1 MSKLLGGGGR
11 GGGGGG
17 GGGGGVVWGPALSEN
32 FKNLMP
38 WNTISGV
45 HF

>member
-11 GGGGGG
+11 GGGGVFEGT
-17 GGGGGVVWGPALSEN
+17 PSQKILKLDAL
-32 FKNLMP
+32 KH
-38 WNTISGV
+38 